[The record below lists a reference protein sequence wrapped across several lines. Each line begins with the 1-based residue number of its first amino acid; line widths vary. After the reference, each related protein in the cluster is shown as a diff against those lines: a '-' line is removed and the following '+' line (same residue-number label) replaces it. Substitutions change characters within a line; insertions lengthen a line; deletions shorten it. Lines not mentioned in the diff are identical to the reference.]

1 MSPRKP
7 NPFATVGGKK
17 PDLIVHTAERSATAR
32 ALAHLFANEPQPRIF
47 ARIDGTL
54 VFVVRVPDGGA
65 ELRVLSRDHLI
76 NFAHDICQPIKRTE
90 QGRVEVSLP
99 DRVAELTLAT
109 LTSERLLST
118 IVGTTTGPILR
129 ADGEVCCTPGLD
141 TATGLFV
148 CDAPT
153 LTLPE
158 RPTKEDAKRALRQL
172 RAAFATFAYADG
184 TFKVEELDVGGKSV
198 ATSVVDLDRNPSND
212 ESAFLHALLTAVCR
226 PVLWMAPA
234 FAYRA
239 PAISGSGVGKGM
251 LGKAPSLV
259 AFGELPQLVSLGK
272 GEEFDKGLAAL
283 LLRGGHSVL
292 IDNLNNQTLRS
303 NVLCSALT
311 DRPAFLRIMGL
322 GKLAPVNS
330 TALISL
336 TGCALNIGRDLVRR
350 TVTIDLDAR
359 IEDPEQREFKTGF
372 LDDIRARRVELLQ
385 YALIILRW
393 ARQNPGELKHGKAL
407 GGYDQWSAW
416 VRDPL
421 LTLDCPDPV
430 ARSRERKIKDPD
442 RINVFDIFETWFRL
456 HFDNWVTASQLNWD
470 VQILLL
476 HGRKHSRQRINHEV
490 RELVGTRIGNYLL
503 QEKKS
508 QTNKWEA
515 AEFRLIKTDSPRAR
529 EGFYDQP
536 DEATATSEATATPE
550 APASEAAASE
560 EAAAAEEPRFGETPA
575 RYQTR
580 FQILGPEP
588 DHPCVRCKVNDGKVY
603 LIRNNFGSDIRAQ
616 PLHEQCAPFFFKPPD
631 DPVDW
636 QFNREPDA
644 AAAQPQPAAAAASPD
659 AFNVEQRVAVWRNAF
674 APLSPETEPCPGW
687 RSGEWPRVYAGIKQ
701 FLAGS
706 HAFIAARAGWS
717 VLDLFAVHKTVG
729 VAAADCVGALTRN
742 STNGFVMQVKA
753 DGTLQFANGV
763 KMQKRPLDPD
773 LCVPVWSF
781 YASTTA

>member
-198 ATSVVDLDRNPSND
+198 ATSVVDLDRNPGND

-303 NVLCSALT
+303 SVLCSALT

-421 LTLDCPDPV
+421 LTLDCPDPA

-536 DEATATSEATATPE
+536 DEATATSATATSE
-550 APASEAAASE
+550 APA
-560 EAAAAEEPRFGETPA
+560 
-575 RYQTR
+575 
-580 FQILGPEP
+580 
-588 DHPCVRCKVNDGKVY
+588 
-603 LIRNNFGSDIRAQ
+603 
-616 PLHEQCAPFFFKPPD
+616 
-631 DPVDW
+631 W
-636 QFNREPDA
+636 QFNREPD